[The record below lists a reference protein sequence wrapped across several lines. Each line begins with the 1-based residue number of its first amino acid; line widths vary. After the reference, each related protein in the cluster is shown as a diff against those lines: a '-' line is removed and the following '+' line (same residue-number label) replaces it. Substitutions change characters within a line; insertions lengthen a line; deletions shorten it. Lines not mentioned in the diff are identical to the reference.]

1 MAAAV
6 SYDPTTNKATLD
18 PTEDLKAGTTYT
30 ATVKGGLSGVRD
42 VTGHAM
48 TADTT
53 WSFTTTLR
61 SVAPAGVPADVIRD
75 MIPNRTLPDTGGAQD
90 VRKRAQHDRQDSQDG
105 RLGGQDEGSGDDND

>member
-1 MAAAV
+1 M
-6 SYDPTTNKATLD
+6 D
-18 PTEDLKAGTTYT
+18 PTENLKAGTTYT

-61 SVAPAGVPADVIRD
+61 SVAPAEVPADVIRD
-75 MIPNRTLPDTGGAQD
+75 TIPNRTLPDTGGAQG
-90 VRKRAQHDRQDSQDG
+90 VRNVHSTTGKTPKTDAMAARMTARATTTEMESFGASVVCRS
-105 RLGGQDEGSGDDND
+105 